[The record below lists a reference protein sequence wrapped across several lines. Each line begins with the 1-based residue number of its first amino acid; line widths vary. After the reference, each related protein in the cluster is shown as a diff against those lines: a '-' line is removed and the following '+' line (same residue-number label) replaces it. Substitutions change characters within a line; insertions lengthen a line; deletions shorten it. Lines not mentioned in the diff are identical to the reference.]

1 MKDTTI
7 RDLLLKQTEQIA
19 FNFRYDFIYETE
31 ERSTICQ
38 IVYRD
43 DLGSIL
49 ATPLS
54 FHLNVDE
61 DKGKGEIIYYH
72 SKGEFKRQKFDVY
85 EENSL
90 LNILVFIQERLSS
103 NL

>member
-1 MKDTTI
+1 MKDTAI

-19 FNFRYDFIYETE
+19 LNFRYDFVYEIE
-31 ERSTICQ
+31 ERSTLCQ

-43 DLGSIL
+43 DSGSIL
-49 ATPLS
+49 GTPLS
-54 FHLNVDE
+54 FHLKVNE
-61 DKGKGEIIYYH
+61 DIGKGEIIYYH